1 MRAHIFMELKKIGY
15 PLLLMLVI
23 LSGCSTRD
31 RKGDNVIF
39 IDDETIEFSEDF
51 LPCSLVK
58 EVENVAITPSMISTE
73 KPIIDM
79 GTKKNVTCNTKHVTK
94 KLGTIDYTY
103 TYDRNEYVKSIVFVD
118 TTPPTITANDTYK
131 VKVGNEY
138 FDLRKVIEVTDNDT
152 ETPKVAYSGTVDV
165 NTVGTYVVVVKAI
178 DRSNNT
184 TSKTIT
190 VEVVAEDIPDIYKE
204 PETPNTSS
212 SDSSN
217 NVTPSVPIPPTGG
230 ASTTNPPASTFKP
243 SQRDFMFKQG
253 EDASVQFNAC
263 MGYLNEQAQAGY
275 HGVGNCILIT
285 DSNTKLN
292 TGYRAVFD

>member
-1 MRAHIFMELKKIGY
+1 MKLQKLGY

-31 RKGDNVIF
+31 RKGENVVF

-58 EVENVAITPSMISTE
+58 EVDGVPITANMISLE
-73 KPIIDM
+73 QPIIDM
-79 GTKKNVTCNTKHVTK
+79 GTKKNVTCNTKHVNK
-94 KLGTIDYTY
+94 KLGAIDYTY
-103 TYDRNEYVKSIVFVD
+103 TYDRNEYVKSIKFVD
-118 TTPPTITANDTYK
+118 TTPPTITAKDSYK

-190 VEVVAEDIPDIYKE
+190 VEVVAEDVPDVFRE
-204 PETPNTSS
+204 PDTTEN
-212 SDSSN
+212 
-217 NVTPSVPIPPTGG
+217 TPSDNSGGISPSEPVPPTGG

-253 EDASVQFNAC
+253 EDANIQFNAC
-263 MGYLNEQAQAGY
+263 MTYLNEQAQAGY
-275 HGVGNCILIT
+275 RGVGNCILIT